1 MKKISVL
8 TGTRAEYHLMYPVL
22 KKIVE
27 HPDLELDL
35 IVTGA
40 HLSAKYGNTYQAIE
54 KDGIP
59 ISIKLPI
66 LKDDE
71 EIVDMIGLLLNVC

>member
-40 HLSAKYGNTYQAIE
+40 HLSAKYGNTYQA
-54 KDGIP
+54 GH
-59 ISIKLPI
+59 
-66 LKDDE
+66 
-71 EIVDMIGLLLNVC
+71 C